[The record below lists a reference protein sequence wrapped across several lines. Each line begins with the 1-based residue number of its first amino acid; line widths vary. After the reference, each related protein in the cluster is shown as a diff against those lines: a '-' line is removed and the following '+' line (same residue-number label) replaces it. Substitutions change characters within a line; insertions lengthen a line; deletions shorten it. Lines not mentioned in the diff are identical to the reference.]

1 MEAKQIVKTET
12 TYPPI
17 QKKSVKGTKKTK
29 KKPNIKLGA
38 LAIVIAILF
47 LSPFYIVLTNSFKT
61 QKGIFLNVMSLPF
74 GEYFSSSNY
83 VEAFHELNFI
93 RSFMNSLF
101 ITVSSTII
109 IIIFAS
115 MAAWML
121 VRTKTKL
128 STFLFFL
135 FAVAMLIPFQS
146 VMLPL
151 VRIMGILG
159 FLNPYGL
166 VFMYLG
172 FGSSL
177 SIILYHG
184 FIKNIPVELEE
195 AAVIDGCNKLQT
207 FWYIV
212 FPLLKPITVTVSI
225 LNVMWIWNDFLLPQL
240 VINRPEWH
248 TIPLRMFYFFGQY
261 SRKWH
266 LALAGLVI
274 AMIPIIIFYFFAQK
288 HIIKGVTDGSSK

>member
-1 MEAKQIVKTET
+1 MENSRMKRIGL
-12 TYPPI
+12 PLL
-17 QKKSVKGTKKTK
+17 SS
-29 KKPNIKLGA
+29 L
-38 LAIVIAILF
+38 LAVLF
-47 LSPFYIVLTNSFKT
+47 LSPLYIVFTNSFKT

-74 GEYFSSSNY
+74 WKYFSPGNY
-83 VEAFHELNFI
+83 AESFKQLDFI
-93 RSFMNSLF
+93 RSFFNSLF
-101 ITVSSTII
+101 ITISSTLI

-121 VRTKTKL
+121 VRTKSKF

-135 FAVAMLIPFQS
+135 FAGAMLIPFQS

-151 VRIMGILG
+151 IRLMGKLNL
-159 FLNPYGL
+159 LNPFGL
-166 VFMYLG
+166 IFMYLG

-184 FIKNIPVELEE
+184 FIKGIPKELEE
-195 AAVIDGCNKLQT
+195 AATIDGCNRFEV

-225 LNVMWIWNDFLLPQL
+225 LNAMWIWNDFLLPQL
-240 VINRPEWH
+240 VINKPEWH
-248 TIPLRMFYFFGQY
+248 TIPLKMFFFFGQF
-261 SRKWH
+261 SKKWH

-274 AMIPIIIFYFFAQK
+274 AMIPIIIFYLFAQK
-288 HIIKGVTDGSSK
+288 HIVKGVTDGSIK